1 MSRNVRPAW
10 IDVRTDGRSSTVGT
24 GPQARTG
31 KMDARVSLRV
41 DGAPAPALS
50 VVAGG
55 YVDGTVSRV
64 TVQTDRNGIVTLPDG
79 TRYDVPR
86 GTILEIVAM
95 Q

>member
-1 MSRNVRPAW
+1 MPRNVRPAW

-31 KMDARVSLRV
+31 KLDARVSLRI

-55 YVDGTVSRV
+55 YKDGTEARV
-64 TVQTDRNGIVTLPDG
+64 TVETDRDGIVTLPDG
-79 TRYDVPR
+79 KTFNVPR
-86 GTILEIVAM
+86 GTTLTIVAP